1 MHCKTIYQLHT
12 EKHFVTCTY
21 NKTIPSAAH
30 NAKQIVSCTQP
41 QTFAS
46 CAQCKTCCELYTM
59 QNILSAA
66 HTAKHFTH
74 YQQFV
79 SSTQCKT
86 NHQLL
91 ALQNN
96 SSAAHNAKHFVAAHT
111 TKHFAQTAK
120 HCTRCKTARQLTL
133 VFFKTTFFHERTYAR

>member
-1 MHCKTIYQLHT
+1 
-12 EKHFVTCTY
+12 
-21 NKTIPSAAH
+21 
-30 NAKQIVSCTQP
+30 
-41 QTFAS
+41 
-46 CAQCKTCCELYTM
+46 M
-59 QNILSAA
+59 QNISSAA

-111 TKHFAQTAK
+111 AKHFAQTAK
-120 HCTRCKTARQLTL
+120 ISHAAKQLVSFRCAHWS
-133 VFFKTTFFHERTYAR
+133 FFKTTFFHERTYAH